1 MLIILYVRFD
11 MMKKRL
17 ISSYDEKND
26 TFVGKLQEES
36 GYYVDYEISD
46 GIYMGINNF
55 NLPSA
60 IFIPNASKVLNI
72 SKSVLE
78 SPDVLINIKCDD
90 ISLSFKMF
98 IENLKIF
105 SAICRNN
112 FDIPNI
118 NYEMDSNF

>member
-1 MLIILYVRFD
+1 

-60 IFIPNASKVLNI
+60 I
-72 SKSVLE
+72 
-78 SPDVLINIKCDD
+78 
-90 ISLSFKMF
+90 
-98 IENLKIF
+98 
-105 SAICRNN
+105 
-112 FDIPNI
+112 
-118 NYEMDSNF
+118 